1 MNRMKELR
9 EERKLNMKE
18 AAQRLGIP
26 YTTYV
31 NYEKG
36 LREPNSE
43 MLIQIADFYNTS
55 IDYLLGRSDERIDE
69 RILDLAN
76 EIDDDLLQATGNIRD
91 ALGLQKLRDS
101 NISNIYPIELK
112 KFPLLGEIACGEPIF
127 CDEDR
132 ESYILAGSDIH
143 ADFCLKCK
151 GDSMINARIYDGD
164 IVFIRK
170 QDIVDNGEIAAVVI
184 DDEATLKR
192 VYYDR
197 EKNVVTLVAEN
208 PKYTP
213 MIYSGSDLEQ
223 IHVLGKAIAFQGD
236 VK

>member
-18 AAQRLGIP
+18 AAKRLGIP

-43 MLIQIADFYNTS
+43 MLIQIANFYNTS
-55 IDYLLGRSDERIDE
+55 IDYLLGRSDERVDE
-69 RILDLAN
+69 GILDLVN
-76 EIDDDLLQATGNIRD
+76 EIDIDLLQGTGNIRD
-91 ALGLQKLRDS
+91 ALVLQKLRDS

-127 CDEDR
+127 CNEDR
-132 ESYILAGSDIH
+132 ESYILAGSDIR
-143 ADFCLKCK
+143 ADFCLQCK

-164 IVFIRK
+164 IVFVRK
-170 QDIVDNGEIAAVVI
+170 QDSVENGEIAAVVI

-192 VYYDR
+192 MFYYPENNMVILKPENTTYKDI
-197 EKNVVTLVAEN
+197 VLVN
-208 PKYTP
+208 
-213 MIYSGSDLEQ
+213 EQ
-223 IHVLGKAIAFQGD
+223 LNSFHILGKAVAFQSD

>member
-1 MNRMKELR
+1 MEIKDTIKALR
-9 EERKLNMKE
+9 ETHNLSQDDFGKIAGVSGKAVSTWENGTRIPRMG
-18 AAQRLGIP
+18 AIQRLADYFNIKKSDIIGD
-26 YTTYV
+26 TTFSPE
-31 NYEKG
+31 N
-36 LREPNSE
+36 
-43 MLIQIADFYNTS
+43 QFD
-55 IDYLLGRSDERIDE
+55 
-69 RILDLAN
+69 
-76 EIDDDLLQATGNIRD
+76 NIF
-91 ALGLQKLRDS
+91 
-101 NISNIYPIELK
+101 PIELK

-197 EKNVVTLVAEN
+197 DKNVVTLVAEN

-223 IHVLGKAIAFQGD
+223 IHVLGKAIAFQSD
-236 VK
+236 VR